1 MAYTAR
7 NFSHLL
13 GTAGFSDGLLKT
25 HFTLYEAYVANTNKV
40 TGLLEGLLKDDKAAT
55 PEYAELKR
63 RFGWEFNGMR
73 LHEFYFENMSKEKTS
88 LAEGSALRAKLA
100 EAYGSVEAW
109 EKDFRATGAMRGIG
123 WAALY
128 WDPVGGRV
136 FNTWIH
142 EHEGGH
148 FANGS
153 LLLVMDVWEHAF
165 FVDYGAKR
173 ADYVAAFFGAIDWNA
188 VEKRFAAA
196 PKG

>member
-25 HFTLYEAYVANTNKV
+25 HFALYEAYVTNTNKV
-40 TGLLEGLLKDDKAAT
+40 TGLLEGLLKDDKAST
-55 PEYAELKR
+55 PEYAEMKR

-173 ADYVAAFFGAIDWNA
+173 ADYIAAFFGAIDWNV